1 MYILIPAIILDLI
14 LGDPNFYPH
23 PIVIIGKLISYLEKH
38 LRDDS
43 DKKELQRFKGIV
55 LVILTL
61 VIVFISIYIL
71 SRIIFTF
78 NQYLG
83 IIFHI
88 LILYSMIAIKG
99 LYKAGIEIYRD
110 LKNDKLNK
118 ARKHLDMIVGR
129 DTETLNRQEIIR
141 AVVETVAENT
151 SDGIIAPIFYF
162 LVGGPILAVIY
173 KTINTMDSM
182 LGYKNKKYK
191 YFGWAAA
198 RLDDIANFIP
208 ARITAIFII
217 IAAFIYRKDYK
228 RAYNTVI
235 KDAKKH
241 DSPNAGFPEA
251 AVAGALKIQLGGIN
265 KYFGEPS
272 KKPLLGEKLKE
283 FENDDIYST
292 LILMFLSTFSFV
304 IISFLLIY
312 II

>member
-55 LVILTL
+55 LVTFTL

-99 LYKAGIEIYRD
+99 LYKAGIEIYRN

-283 FENDDIYST
+283 FKNDDIYST
-292 LILMFLSTFSFV
+292 LILMFFSTFSFV